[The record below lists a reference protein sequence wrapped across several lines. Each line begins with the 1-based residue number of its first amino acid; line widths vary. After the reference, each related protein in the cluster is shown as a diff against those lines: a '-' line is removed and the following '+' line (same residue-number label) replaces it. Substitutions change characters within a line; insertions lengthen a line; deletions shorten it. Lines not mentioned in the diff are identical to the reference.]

1 MTRPVITAHQFIR
14 KRILSGEF
22 APGDALA
29 AKHLAEMVG
38 VSRTPVR
45 DALRQLE
52 TEGLVEI
59 NPRQEARVKK
69 AGIQDLRD
77 IWELRIAMETHAA
90 TLAAQRHS
98 DEDIE
103 RLEDLLFAMR
113 QAIDV
118 LDSATEEE
126 EKWQCHQQLAQSD
139 IRFHLAIMETSRNK
153 LIRAEVDRFRV
164 IHDIVLPVGK
174 RPSQSRNVKSKE
186 DNMEIWQSHKAILDA
201 IRNRD
206 EMATYIAM
214 KDHLT
219 VPMQRTMKVM
229 RERMET
235 ASVRVPE
242 LI

>member
-1 MTRPVITAHQFIR
+1 MSSPVTSAHQYIR

-29 AKHLAEMVG
+29 AKHLAEMIG

-77 IWELRIAMETHAA
+77 IWELRIALETHAA
-90 TLAAQRHS
+90 ALAAQRHS

-103 RLEDLLFAMR
+103 RLEDLLYTMR
-113 QAIDV
+113 QAIDAI
-118 LDSATEEE
+118 DSAEGDDER
-126 EKWQCHQQLAQSD
+126 WQCHQQLAQSD
-139 IRFHLAIMETSRNK
+139 IRFHLAIMEASRNQ
-153 LIRAEVDRFRV
+153 LISAEVDRFRV
-164 IHDIVLPVGK
+164 IHDIVLPLGK
-174 RPSQSRNVKSKE
+174 RPSHSRNIKSRA
-186 DNMEIWQSHKAILDA
+186 DNVEIWQSHKAIFDA
-201 IRNRD
+201 LRNRD
-206 EMATYIAM
+206 EMATYLAM
-214 KDHLT
+214 KEHLT
-219 VPMQRTMKVM
+219 TPMQRTMRVM
-229 RERMET
+229 REQMET

>member
-1 MTRPVITAHQFIR
+1 MSGPIQTAHQFIR

-22 APGDALA
+22 APGESIA
-29 AKHLAEMVG
+29 AKHLAEMIG

-59 NPRQEARVKK
+59 SPRQEARVKK

-77 IWELRIAMETHAA
+77 IWELRIALETHAA

-98 DEDIE
+98 EEDIE
-103 RLEDLLFAMR
+103 RLEDLLYAMR
-113 QAIDV
+113 QAVDSM
-118 LDSATEEE
+118 DSASTDE
-126 EKWQCHQQLAQSD
+126 EKWQYHQQLAQND
-139 IRFHLAIMETSRNK
+139 IRFHLAIMEASHNK

-164 IHDIVLPVGK
+164 IHDIVLPLRK
-174 RPSQSRNVKSKE
+174 RPSQSRTVKTRT
-186 DNMEIWQSHKAILDA
+186 DHMDIWQSHKAILDA
-201 IRNRD
+201 LRKRD
-206 EMATYIAM
+206 EMATYMAM
-214 KDHLT
+214 KEHLT

-229 RERMET
+229 REQMET
-235 ASVRVPE
+235 DSVRVPE